1 MTTRTGA
8 LSMAS
13 STSSGLLLNLII
25 LMMLQNMEE
34 RTPIVM
40 LGMVCCACSSFS
52 GVLRG
57 AQYTL
62 HGLIGIKT
70 Y

>member
-1 MTTRTGA
+1 
-8 LSMAS
+8 
-13 STSSGLLLNLII
+13 
-25 LMMLQNMEE
+25 MLQNMEE